1 MLEIPMAPFPTAIR
15 ETGALK
21 IADQFAYLS
30 RHLGFFL
37 SRKTIIPR
45 WTSVQSEAQPVPAS
59 NPPRIIRPMQQR
71 LPLLAA
77 ALEIA
82 ALAVLANLRDV
93 SLKSVD
99 ELRDEPGDVLRHALI
114 LFISVLHA

>member
-1 MLEIPMAPFPTAIR
+1 
-15 ETGALK
+15 
-21 IADQFAYLS
+21 
-30 RHLGFFL
+30 
-37 SRKTIIPR
+37 
-45 WTSVQSEAQPVPAS
+45 
-59 NPPRIIRPMQQR
+59 MQQR